1 VERGEVSVGEHG
13 AEADLCLGDEVGIVV
28 GDGEPL
34 GIHVPEP
41 CRETL
46 EEGGRKRWEEQE
58 RGDGD

>member
-1 VERGEVSVGEHG
+1 VG
-13 AEADLCLGDEVGIVV
+13 VVV

-41 CRETL
+41 CGETL